1 MQGPLIRN
9 CIRNTHYRLIAFCIA
24 SITLV
29 SACTTTTRPGVV
41 GVNRQQLMMASQSEV
56 ERLSA
61 ISFNEQNK
69 KAQDKKILITSGPQY
84 DRLINIANR
93 LIPQTAHFRD
103 DTQKWNWQL
112 SLINS
117 PVLNATCAP
126 GGKITFY
133 TGIIDQLKLSDDE
146 IAAIMG
152 HEIAHALREHGRER
166 LSQAMAQSAITNI
179 ALAAAGGYGAQI
191 NAANQVAQYVLVLP
205 NSRQHESEA
214 DAIGIELAARAG
226 YNPRAA
232 ISVWQKMMKATKGKN
247 PPEFLSTHPSG
258 ETRIE
263 QLSALMP
270 AVEPLYRDAPKASGT
285 APTTK

>member
-1 MQGPLIRN
+1 MQRTLIRKCASN
-9 CIRNTHYRLIAFCIA
+9 ARFRFIALCIA
-24 SITLV
+24 SITLF
-29 SACTTTTRPGVV
+29 SACATTTRPGVV
-41 GVNRQQLMMASQSEV
+41 GINRQQLMMASQSEV

-69 KAQDKKILITSGPQY
+69 KAQEKKILITSGPQY
-84 DRLINIANR
+84 DRLIDIANR
-93 LIPQTAHFRD
+93 LIPQTANFRD
-103 DTQKWNWQL
+103 DTQQWNWQL
-112 SLINS
+112 SLINA

-133 TGIIDQLKLSDDE
+133 TGIIDQLKLNDDE

-166 LSQAMAQSAITNI
+166 LSQAMAQNAITSI

-214 DAIGIELAARAG
+214 DAIGVELAARAG

-232 ISVWQKMMKATKGKN
+232 ITVWQKMMKATQGKN

-270 AVEPLYRDAPKASGT
+270 AVEPLYRDAPKALGSD
-285 APTTK
+285 PTMK

>member
-1 MQGPLIRN
+1 MQRPLIRN

-24 SITLV
+24 SITLF
-29 SACTTTTRPGVV
+29 SACTTTTRSGVV
-41 GVNRQQLMMASQSEV
+41 GVNRQQLMVASQSEV

-69 KAQDKKILITSGPQY
+69 KAQEKKILITSGPQY

-112 SLINS
+112 SLINA
-117 PVLNATCAP
+117 PILNATCAP

-133 TGIIDQLKLSDDE
+133 TGIIDQLNLNDDE

-214 DAIGIELAARAG
+214 DAIGVELAARAG

-270 AVEPLYRDAPKASGT
+270 SVEPLYRDAPKAPGSD
-285 APTTK
+285 PTMK

>member
-1 MQGPLIRN
+1 MQRSLIRN
-9 CIRNTHYRLIAFCIA
+9 CTRNTRYRLIAICIA

-69 KAQDKKILITSGPQY
+69 KAQAKKILITSGPQY
-84 DRLINIANR
+84 ERLIGIANR
-93 LIPQTAHFRD
+93 LIPQTAYFRD

-112 SLINS
+112 SLINA
-117 PVLNATCAP
+117 PILNATCAP

-133 TGIIDQLKLSDDE
+133 TGIIDQLNLNDDE

-166 LSQAMAQSAITNI
+166 LSQAMAQSTITNI

-270 AVEPLYRDAPKASGT
+270 AVEPLYRDVPKAPGSD
-285 APTTK
+285 PTMK

>member
-1 MQGPLIRN
+1 MQRSLIRK
-9 CIRNTHYRLIAFCIA
+9 CTRNTHYRLIAFCIA
-24 SITLV
+24 SITLF

-69 KAQDKKILITSGPQY
+69 KAQERKILITSGPQY

-93 LIPQTAHFRD
+93 LIPQTTHFRD

-133 TGIIDQLKLSDDE
+133 TGIIDQLNLNDDE

-166 LSQAMAQSAITNI
+166 LSQAMAQSTITNI

-191 NAANQVAQYVLVLP
+191 NAANQVARYVLVLP

-214 DAIGIELAARAG
+214 DAIGVELAARAG

-232 ISVWQKMMKATKGKN
+232 ISVWQKMMKATQGKN

-270 AVEPLYRDAPKASGT
+270 AVEPLYRDAPKAPGT
-285 APTTK
+285 NPTMK

>member
-1 MQGPLIRN
+1 MQKSLIRN
-9 CIRNTHYRLIAFCIA
+9 CAPNTRYRLIAFCIA
-24 SITLV
+24 SITLF

-41 GVNRQQLMMASQSEV
+41 GVNRQQLMVTSQSEV

-69 KAQDKKILITSGPQY
+69 KAQEKKILITSGPQY

-93 LIPQTAHFRD
+93 LIPQTTHFRD

-166 LSQAMAQSAITNI
+166 LSQAMAQSTITNI

-214 DAIGIELAARAG
+214 DAIGVELAARAG

-232 ISVWQKMMKATKGKN
+232 ISVWQKMMKATQGKN

-270 AVEPLYRDAPKASGT
+270 AVEPLYRDAPKAPGT
-285 APTTK
+285 DPTMK

>member
-1 MQGPLIRN
+1 MQGSLIRN

>member
-1 MQGPLIRN
+1 MQWALIRK
-9 CIRNTHYRLIAFCIA
+9 CTRHTHYRLIACCIA
-24 SITLV
+24 SITLF

-84 DRLINIANR
+84 DRLIGIANR
-93 LIPQTAHFRD
+93 LITQTTHFRD

-112 SLINS
+112 SLINA
-117 PVLNATCAP
+117 PILNATCAP

-133 TGIIDQLKLSDDE
+133 TGIIDQLNLNDDE

-166 LSQAMAQSAITNI
+166 LSQAMAQSTITNI

-214 DAIGIELAARAG
+214 DAIGVELAARAG

-270 AVEPLYRDAPKASGT
+270 AVEPLYREAPKAPRTDPSM
-285 APTTK
+285 K